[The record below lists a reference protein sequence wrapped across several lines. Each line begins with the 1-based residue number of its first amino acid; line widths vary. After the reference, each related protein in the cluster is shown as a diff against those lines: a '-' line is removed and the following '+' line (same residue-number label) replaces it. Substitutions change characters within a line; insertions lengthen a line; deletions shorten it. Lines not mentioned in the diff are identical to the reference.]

1 MDIEDLRDYLQE
13 NSSVE
18 DLFTS
23 KCLQYLEEKNE
34 NRPAAK
40 RWPQEKIDRVATKMY
55 YSFLQNIHD
64 KISNSKGLAKHDP
77 SKWENFIKVHNI
89 VDELEESVVDIEFE

>member
-34 NRPAAK
+34 NRPVAK
-40 RWPQEKIDRVATKMY
+40 RWPQEKIDRVAAKMY
-55 YSFLQNIHD
+55 YSLLRSGIMVT
-64 KISNSKGLAKHDP
+64 K
-77 SKWENFIKVHNI
+77 
-89 VDELEESVVDIEFE
+89 

>member
-1 MDIEDLRDYLQE
+1 MDTEELRDYLAE

-23 KCLQYLEEKNE
+23 RCLQYLEEKNQ

-40 RWPQEKIDRVATKMY
+40 RWPQEKIDRVSAKMY

-64 KISNSKGLAKHDP
+64 KISNRKGLAKHDP